1 MKIGIL
7 GTGQVGR
14 TLASRLTGLDHD
26 VVLGAREATNPRATE
41 WAESTDGRARAGT
54 FADAAGHGEV
64 VINAT
69 AGAASLRALD
79 LAGADNLADAVLID
93 VANPLDFST
102 GALMLT
108 VVNTDSLAEQIQR
121 ALPRTRVVKT
131 LNTVNAAVMADPA
144 RLPGDHAMFM
154 AGDDEAAKSVVR
166 GLLEQMG
173 WSPAGIIDL
182 GGIAAARGMEM
193 YLPLWVAT
201 MNALGTAEF
210 NIGLV
215 RAPS

>member
-1 MKIGIL
+1 MHIGVL

-14 TLASRLTGLDHD
+14 TLASRLTGLGHD
-26 VVLGAREATNPRATE
+26 VVLGARDASNPRATG
-41 WAESTDGRARAGT
+41 WVESTGGHARAGT
-54 FADAAGHGEV
+54 FADAAAHGEV

-69 AGAASLRALD
+69 AGAASLRALE
-79 LAGADNLADAVLID
+79 LAGADNLVGDVLID

-102 GALMLT
+102 GTLVLT
-108 VVNTDSLAEQIQR
+108 VANTDSLAEQIQR

-144 RLPGDHAMFM
+144 RIPGDHAMFM
-154 AGDDEAAKSVVR
+154 AGDADAAKSIVR

-173 WSPAGIIDL
+173 WSPAGIVDL

-210 NIGLV
+210 NISLV
-215 RAPS
+215 RAT